1 MNTELFWLT
10 MTILATA
17 LFWLPYIIN
26 RIFEHKLIP
35 ALRNPNRDARPK
47 AKWANRLMYAHENAV
62 ENLVLFVPL
71 VLIVHLLN
79 LTNETTALACMI
91 YFFTRIA
98 HVMLYTLGI
107 SYLRTLAFFIG
118 FLMQMQLGFIIISSF

>member
-17 LFWLPYIIN
+17 ILWLPYIIN
-26 RIFEHKLIP
+26 RIIEHELLP
-35 ALRNPNRDARPK
+35 ALRNPNRDERPK
-47 AKWANRLMYAHENAV
+47 AEWANRLMYAHENAV
-62 ENLVLFVPL
+62 ENLVVFTPL
-71 VLIVHLLN
+71 VLMVHILG
-79 LTNETTALACMI
+79 LTNDTTALACMI

-107 SYLRTLAFFIG
+107 PYLRTLAFFIG
-118 FLMQMQLGFIIISSF
+118 FLMQMQLGFIIISSI